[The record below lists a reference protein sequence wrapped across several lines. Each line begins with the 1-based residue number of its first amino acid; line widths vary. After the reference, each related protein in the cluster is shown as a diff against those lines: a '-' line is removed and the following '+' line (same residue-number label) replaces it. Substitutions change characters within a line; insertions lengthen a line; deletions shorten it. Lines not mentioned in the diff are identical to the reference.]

1 MALRFKLDENLPI
14 AVKAALVIQG
24 HDALTALDQSL
35 GGEEDRKIAA
45 ICAEEDRILVTLD
58 LDFSDIREYPPGSN
72 PGIWILRPVTQSI
85 DKCVALVRDALAC
98 VETES
103 PERALWIIE
112 PGKIRIRTSHG
123 I

>member
-58 LDFSDIREYPPGSN
+58 LDFSDIRESN
-72 PGIWILRPVTQSI
+72 SGMRSNTRSKPYARL
-85 DKCVALVRDALAC
+85 C
-98 VETES
+98 
-103 PERALWIIE
+103 
-112 PGKIRIRTSHG
+112 IRSNRNCAAFTAR
-123 I
+123 